1 MEIQLPAASVLSH
14 DFVTVT
20 GWTYGINLRDTI
32 LAQMFKC
39 ARLKMSG
46 IAGFGVVLTLLAAPA
61 FATLGEDAAS
71 IQSDQVQMKASAR
84 ILPGRSYSVHEMQT
98 TTGTTIREFV
108 SPAGSVFAVTWQGPF
123 APDLRQLLGQHFE
136 IYNQAAR
143 DPASRR
149 GRGLHIESGDL
160 VFDSGGHM
168 RFITGKAYLQSKLPS
183 GVRADDVQ

>member
-1 MEIQLPAASVLSH
+1 MQLSAQLHRSFASLRM
-14 DFVTVT
+14 T
-20 GWTYGINLRDTI
+20 GWMYVINLRETI
-32 LAQMFKC
+32 LAQIFKC

-46 IAGFGVVLTLLAAPA
+46 IAGFGVLLPLLAIPA

-71 IQSDQVQMKASAR
+71 IQADQVQMKASAR
-84 ILPGRSYSVHEMQT
+84 ILPAQLYSVHEMQT

-143 DPASRR
+143 DPAGRR

-168 RFITGKAYLQSKLPS
+168 RFITGRAYLQSKLPS